1 MTDAFA
7 KAVRQDEER
16 GHDKRAEFQLR
27 MTSSKERKNFI
38 FNQ

>member
-7 KAVRQDEER
+7 KAVRKDEER

-27 MTSSKERKNFI
+27 MTKKQGKEKLYF
-38 FNQ
+38 